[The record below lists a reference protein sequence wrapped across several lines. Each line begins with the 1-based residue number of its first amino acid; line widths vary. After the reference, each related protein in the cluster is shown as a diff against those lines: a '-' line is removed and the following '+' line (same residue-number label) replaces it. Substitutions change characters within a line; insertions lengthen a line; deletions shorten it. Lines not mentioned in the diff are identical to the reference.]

1 MHRQMWMCLGERE
14 MATLKRLEK
23 RVNEIEDWVKDYEKG
38 TGPSQTMD
46 NLNFLVGQTRMLAE
60 QMQNLS
66 NQNQELNSILQTNHA
81 YLEEYLEKEDL
92 VLPWQSFLENKN
104 KEQQDALQK
113 SETES
118 LDVQEQ
124 AQDGEKVGEGDA

>member
-1 MHRQMWMCLGERE
+1 VDVFRRKE

-23 RVNEIEDWVKDYEKG
+23 RVNEIESWVKDYENG

-60 QMQNLS
+60 QMQGLS
-66 NQNQELNSILQTNHA
+66 NQNQELNTILQSNHA
-81 YLEEYLEKEDL
+81 YLEEYLEKEDM
-92 VLPWQSFLENKN
+92 VISWQSFLETKN
-104 KEQQDALQK
+104 KEEKDALQK
-113 SETES
+113 QEAES

-124 AQDGEKVGEGDA
+124 AKDGKEVGEGDA

>member
-1 MHRQMWMCLGERE
+1 MV
-14 MATLKRLEK
+14 TLKRIEK

-38 TGPSQTMD
+38 TGPAQTMD

-60 QMQNLS
+60 QMQTLS
-66 NQNQELNSILQTNHA
+66 NQNQEMNQILQSNHA
-81 YLEEYLEKEDL
+81 YLEEYLEKEDM
-92 VLPWQSFLENKN
+92 VLAWQAFLETKN
-104 KEQQDALQK
+104 KEQKNALQK

-124 AQDGEKVGEGDA
+124 AKDGKEVGEGDA

>member
-1 MHRQMWMCLGERE
+1 MWVRLGEKE
-14 MATLKRLEK
+14 MATLKRIEK
-23 RVNEIEDWVKDYEKG
+23 RVNEIESWVKDYENG
-38 TGPSQTMD
+38 TGSTQTMD

-66 NQNQELNSILQTNHA
+66 NQNKELNDILQNNHT
-81 YLEEYLEKEDL
+81 YLEEYLDKQDM
-92 VLPWQSFLENKN
+92 VISWQAFLENKN

-124 AQDGEKVGEGDA
+124 AKDGEEMGEGNA

>member
-1 MHRQMWMCLGERE
+1 MYRQMWMCLGEKE
-14 MATLKRLEK
+14 MATLKRIEK
-23 RVNEIEDWVKDYEKG
+23 RVNEIEDWVKDYENG

-66 NQNQELNSILQTNHA
+66 NQNQELNTILQSNHA
-81 YLEEYLEKEDL
+81 YLEEYLEKEDM
-92 VLPWQSFLENKN
+92 VLSWQSFLETKN
-104 KEQQDALQK
+104 KEEKDALQK

-118 LDVQEQ
+118 LDAQEQ
-124 AQDGEKVGEGDA
+124 AKDGTEVGEGDA

>member
-1 MHRQMWMCLGERE
+1 

-23 RVNEIEDWVKDYEKG
+23 RVNEIESWVKDYENG

-60 QMQNLS
+60 QMQGLS
-66 NQNQELNSILQTNHA
+66 NQNQELNTILQSNHA
-81 YLEEYLEKEDL
+81 YLEEYLEKEDM
-92 VLPWQSFLENKN
+92 VISWQSFLETKN
-104 KEQQDALQK
+104 KEEKDALQK
-113 SETES
+113 QEAES

-124 AQDGEKVGEGDA
+124 AKDGKEVGEGDA

>member
-1 MHRQMWMCLGERE
+1 VGVFRRKE

-23 RVNEIEDWVKDYEKG
+23 RVNEIESWVKDYENG

-60 QMQNLS
+60 QMQGLS
-66 NQNQELNSILQTNHA
+66 NQNQELNTILQSNHA
-81 YLEEYLEKEDL
+81 YLEEYLEKEDM
-92 VLPWQSFLENKN
+92 VISWQSFLETKN
-104 KEQQDALQK
+104 KEEKDALQK
-113 SETES
+113 QEAES

-124 AQDGEKVGEGDA
+124 AKDGKEVGEGDA

>member
-1 MHRQMWMCLGERE
+1 MWMCLGEKE
-14 MATLKRLEK
+14 MATLKRIEK
-23 RVNEIEDWVKDYEKG
+23 RVNEIEDWVKDYENG

-66 NQNQELNSILQTNHA
+66 NQNQELNTILQSNHA
-81 YLEEYLEKEDL
+81 YLEEYLEKEDM
-92 VLPWQSFLENKN
+92 VLSWQSFLETKN
-104 KEQQDALQK
+104 KEEKDALQK

-118 LDVQEQ
+118 LDAQEQ
-124 AQDGEKVGEGDA
+124 AKDGTEVGEGDA